1 MKKED
6 KEQVLKILYEC
17 IVNPEVDED
26 DHALVDY
33 RMAKVKIAALAE
45 EEDPNP
51 YNSVVQLLRDH
62 LRTGGVHLPDV

>member
-33 RMAKVKIAALAE
+33 RLAKMKILGMKE
-45 EEDPNP
+45 EEE
-51 YNSVVQLLRDH
+51 
-62 LRTGGVHLPDV
+62 